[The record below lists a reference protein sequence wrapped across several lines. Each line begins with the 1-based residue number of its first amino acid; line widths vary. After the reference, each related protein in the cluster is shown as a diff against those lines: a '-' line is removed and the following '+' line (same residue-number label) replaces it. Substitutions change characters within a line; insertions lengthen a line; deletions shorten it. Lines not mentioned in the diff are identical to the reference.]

1 MNWGSVSVR
10 GVSSFQRT
18 DGHYVR
24 NPTCLFCHKN
34 IQLGKE
40 MIQRPVS
47 NNAMLIR
54 SQTLRNSIFELT
66 FHLKDYAN
74 ISHAYIYIHIHTHI
88 ITHTHIYIHP
98 HTYIYMYMIC
108 ICLCVL
114 KMFRSCSHP
123 TWFYCYHV
131 QVMPTGI
138 PKRWRCWP
146 SAQPTNLGPQRAT
159 REKGEC
165 YRWSAIL

>member
-88 ITHTHIYIHP
+88 YIYIYTHTHI
-98 HTYIYMYMIC
+98 YIYMYMIC

-138 PKRWRCWP
+138 PKR
-146 SAQPTNLGPQRAT
+146 
-159 REKGEC
+159 
-165 YRWSAIL
+165 